1 MEAWRDTM
9 KLTKSRL
16 QQIIQEELEA
26 ELEEEK
32 ERHFSPSQSPA
43 EADKTFHDC
52 IEKVKKTV
60 EPRGGDTKEEAA
72 AKICTDARKVKGAT
86 LDWGKKREKEVEKAR
101 PGGKS
106 GK

>member
-1 MEAWRDTM
+1 M
-9 KLTKSRL
+9 KISISQLR
-16 QQIIQEELEA
+16 QIIQEELG
-26 ELEEEK
+26 EEK

-72 AKICTDARKVKGAT
+72 AKICTDTRKVAGAT
-86 LDWGKKREKEVEKAR
+86 LDWGKKREKEVEKAK
-101 PGGKS
+101 PGGES
-106 GK
+106 